1 MPRYYLHLRDSVDE
15 LLDPEG
21 LELPDLEAVRTAVLL
36 AARDML
42 AGDIRQGLIDLR
54 YRIDAESEGGAL
66 VYSLPLRGA
75 FTIIPEAG
83 ISNAPPNQL

>member
-1 MPRYYLHLRDSVDE
+1 MHLRDSVDE

-21 LELPDLEAVRTAVLL
+21 VDLPDLEAVRTAVLL

-54 YRIDAESEGGAL
+54 YRIDAENEEGGL
-66 VYSLPLRGA
+66 VYSLPLQHA
-75 FTIIPEAG
+75 FTVVPEANEPVS
-83 ISNAPPNQL
+83 ISEPGAN